1 MEKYVFKL
9 RLKPGCADE
18 YKKRHDEIWPEM
30 VDLLKDA
37 GISDYSIHL
46 DEETNALFAVLWRT
60 DDHKMEDIPTN
71 PVMQKWWLYM
81 SDIMERDG
89 AEGPN
94 VVPLKLMF
102 HLP

>member
-1 MEKYVFKL
+1 MEKYAFKL
-9 RLKPGCADE
+9 RMKPGCADE

-30 VDLLKDA
+30 ADLLKSS

-46 DEETNALFAVLWRT
+46 DEETDILFAVLWRA
-60 DDHKMEDIPTN
+60 DDHKMADIPN
-71 PVMQKWWLYM
+71 HPVMLKWWDYM

-89 AEGPN
+89 AEGPA
-94 VVPLKLMF
+94 VSPLKTMF